1 MPQRKSDNKLLDPF
15 FDCRCLDATTIFDL
29 RQALNIAKEKYQ
41 DKAKY
46 LLSRG
51 RTTDSARYHNKLR
64 RTDSIINRLKDVK
77 VCSEM

>member
-1 MPQRKSDNKLLDPF
+1 MMKRKLLDPF
-15 FDCRCLDATTIFDL
+15 FDCRCLDAETVFDL

-41 DKAKY
+41 NKAKD

-64 RTDSIINRLKDVK
+64 RADSIINRLKNIK